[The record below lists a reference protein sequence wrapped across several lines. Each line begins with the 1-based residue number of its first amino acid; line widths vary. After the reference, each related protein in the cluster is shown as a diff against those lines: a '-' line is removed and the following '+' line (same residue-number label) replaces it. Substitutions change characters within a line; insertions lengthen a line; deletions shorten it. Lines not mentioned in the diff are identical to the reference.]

1 MSAAQSPPPVP
12 EKRSRWRRWWL
23 GVLLLPVL
31 LVAALAYGL
40 LATEAGLRQALQWA
54 ESLSDGM
61 VQVSAP
67 AGTLGSEFTLA
78 TLRVRAPGVDI
89 DADGLSEDETFVAAR
104 AALKR
109 AYTDFVESTPLKE
122 KVFKVL
128 RDQDPRFNGS
138 FIGLDALTLS
148 AK

>member
-1 MSAAQSPPPVP
+1 MPKDFEEFGVLDHIGRLSSA
-12 EKRSRWRRWWL
+12 EDIFTY
-23 GVLLLPVL
+23 LLLPF
-31 LVAALAYGL
+31 
-40 LATEAGLRQALQWA
+40 E
-54 ESLSDGM
+54 E
-61 VQVSAP
+61 
-67 AGTLGSEFTLA
+67 E
-78 TLRVRAPGVDI
+78 TLRVSRLHIMKRFGTYLRDLETE
-89 DADGLSEDETFVAAR
+89 GRSEDEVFVEAR